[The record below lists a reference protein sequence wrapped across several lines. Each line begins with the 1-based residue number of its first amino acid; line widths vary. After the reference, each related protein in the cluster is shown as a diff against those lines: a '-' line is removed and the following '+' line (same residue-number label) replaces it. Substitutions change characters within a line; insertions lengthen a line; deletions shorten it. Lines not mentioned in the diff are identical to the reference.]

1 MNTYIIELQSD
12 TPPRVFIGDSVAG
25 GQVVAIKDNTPSL
38 VDAKWLMNATGLS
51 RGHINDKLRHIA
63 QGTAGKR
70 LYNRVQA
77 LTMLANDKETKK
89 GRPRKY

>member
-12 TPPRVFIGDSVAG
+12 TPSRVFIGDSVAG

-38 VDAKWLMNATGLS
+38 VDTKWLTNATGLS
-51 RGHINDKLRHIA
+51 RTQINNKLRTIA
-63 QGTAGKR
+63 QGTSGKR

-77 LTMLANDKETKK
+77 LTMLNNDKEQRK